1 MVETTRRQSTIN
13 SEAGFAHEY
22 SQRLLRRVENR
33 LRRSAK
39 NRSRKEYARGYN
51 EAADRIKR
59 LIK

>member
-1 MVETTRRQSTIN
+1 MVEVARRQSTLSN
-13 SEAGFAHEY
+13 PNAFAHEY

-39 NRSRKEYARGYN
+39 NRSRKEYAQGYN
-51 EAADRIKR
+51 EAANRIKR